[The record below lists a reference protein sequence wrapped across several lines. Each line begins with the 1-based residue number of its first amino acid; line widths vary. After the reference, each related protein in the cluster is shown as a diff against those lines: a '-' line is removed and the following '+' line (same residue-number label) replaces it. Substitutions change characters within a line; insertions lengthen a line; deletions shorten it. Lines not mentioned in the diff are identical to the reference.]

1 MATVFYYSFSD
12 FQWFPVVSQTY
23 KSIFM
28 LSTMFTALSLVVN
41 PGRTSLGS
49 IECRGLNQKAM
60 QWCTARE
67 QPPKHLDSLTRR
79 KTQFEEMKRVMG
91 ACILFGTPF
100 THPLIYFS
108 ILLPPS
114 GDLSVY
120 FRARRLTRPASGR
133 GATIHHPRGLT
144 LPDPRD

>member
-1 MATVFYYSFSD
+1 MVSCCFSD
-12 FQWFPVVSQTY
+12 LQVDFYVINNIYGAFA
-23 KSIFM
+23 I
-28 LSTMFTALSLVVN
+28 VVN

-100 THPLIYFS
+100 THPPH
-108 ILLPPS
+108 LLFHPP
-114 GDLSVY
+114 
-120 FRARRLTRPASGR
+120 AA
-133 GATIHHPRGLT
+133 
-144 LPDPRD
+144 